1 MVFYKLFLLDTN
13 NRVEYSLEY
22 RDLSIAEA
30 ILRYRAWIYRGSHYY
45 RGVMYRC
52 TSSHP
57 QWSVLIDDVSW
68 F

>member
-1 MVFYKLFLLDTN
+1 MVFYKLFLLDTDGC
-13 NRVEYSLEY
+13 VEHSLEY
-22 RDLSIAEA
+22 RNLSVAEA
-30 ILRYRAWIYRGSHYY
+30 LDCYREWIYRGSHYY

-57 QWSVLIDDVSW
+57 FWSVFVDDVSW